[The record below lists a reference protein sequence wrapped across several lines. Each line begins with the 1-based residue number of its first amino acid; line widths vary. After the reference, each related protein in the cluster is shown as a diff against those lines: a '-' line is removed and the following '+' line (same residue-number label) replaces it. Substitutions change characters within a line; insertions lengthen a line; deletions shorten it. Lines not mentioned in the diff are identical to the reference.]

1 MSKENSI
8 KLRAGDSALIVRHEE
23 QGGFTIEIYHHMDKN
38 ILTQDDI
45 AFYAMLTRGM
55 AYHVTSDLESV
66 LDYGKKSFDETVK
79 QEIKVH

>member
-1 MSKENSI
+1 
-8 KLRAGDSALIVRHEE
+8 
-23 QGGFTIEIYHHMDKN
+23 MDKN

>member
-38 ILTQDDI
+38 ILTQ
-45 AFYAMLTRGM
+45 
-55 AYHVTSDLESV
+55 VTWNLCLIMVKKV
-66 LDYGKKSFDETVK
+66 LMKQLNKK
-79 QEIKVH
+79 

>member
-1 MSKENSI
+1 
-8 KLRAGDSALIVRHEE
+8 
-23 QGGFTIEIYHHMDKN
+23 
-38 ILTQDDI
+38 
-45 AFYAMLTRGM
+45 MLTRGM